1 MNVSWTQLTLMEARA
16 FITEYSISY
25 KTARS
30 SRRQQTTPVVHKA
43 PADSSSTVVDGL
55 DPSADYLVSLSAAT
69 SVGLGPA
76 SPTMSPSE

>member
-1 MNVSWTQLTLMEARA
+1 MEARG

-25 KTARS
+25 ETARS

-55 DPSADYLVSLSAAT
+55 DPSADYVVSLSAVT
-69 SVGLGPA
+69 SVGLGPV
-76 SPTMSPSE
+76 SPMITPSECALLHLYTQ